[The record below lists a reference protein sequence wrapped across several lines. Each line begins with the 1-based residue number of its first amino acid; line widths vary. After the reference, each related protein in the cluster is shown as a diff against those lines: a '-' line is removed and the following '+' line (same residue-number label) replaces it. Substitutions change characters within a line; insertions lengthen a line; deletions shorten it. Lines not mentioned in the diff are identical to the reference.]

1 MSSTVPSPAS
11 DTSPE
16 AELEAERAEH
26 ERARTYMAAMREGT
40 LAIHRTYA
48 GELDES
54 GKNLGI
60 GDVGIDKQFGWA
72 MANYTVPRL
81 ADLNDRDLALFFGR
95 IWMDDGEDFHIG
107 RRHIRDEQGD
117 PLVLDWRAPL
127 AEQYYRASAHDRRDL
142 TRRRRFG
149 FQGARITGFEDENL
163 LLGQEVASDI
173 LTAEIERPRTGPMR
187 DIVATIQPEQDEL
200 IRREAAVNLCVQ
212 GAPGTGKTAVGLHRA
227 AWLLYNYTEKLDKAG
242 VLVVGPNE
250 GFLAYIAGVL
260 PTLGETSVWQTTV
273 QQLTGAHT
281 ATGADGR
288 EATLLKHDERI
299 ALVCERAVWGH
310 VATAETGLAAAGA
323 EPGEGLLIADGGWRW
338 RLGQRY
344 LDEAITSARKN
355 TRTYTAGRKAVE
367 DTIVQGVRRQAEIR
381 SGHSP
386 DGKWATRIKRAPA
399 VQAFLDA
406 AWPKL
411 NTKTVVKKLYG
422 DRAFRA
428 DAARGILT
436 DDETALLTGRPAKP
450 SAADLLIADEIEA
463 HLKLRDPS
471 AAYGH
476 IVIDEAQDLS
486 PMQCRAIARRSGK
499 GSVTVLGD
507 LAQGTT
513 PWAAASWTDQM
524 RHLGK
529 TEVEHT
535 ELTVG
540 FRVPA
545 VIIELA
551 NRVLPHLG
559 VDVEPAR
566 SIRAD
571 GSLDFISTADS
582 ATADPAT
589 DSAAPDPA
597 ATDPA
602 TALAAGVLEAV
613 AKALESEGHVGV
625 IAADDRAEALRPLL
639 EGTERVDL
647 VAASLAK
654 GLEYDHVVVVEPA
667 EIVEAPATWDTA
679 ATSAPG
685 VGLRH
690 LYVALTR
697 AVSRLTVVH
706 DRPLPPQM
714 RA

>member
-1 MSSTVPSPAS
+1 VS
-11 DTSPE
+11 E
-16 AELEAERAEH
+16 AELESERRSELESEIAAEIDFQ
-26 ERARTYMAAMREGT
+26 ERARAYMAAMRASTE
-40 LAIHRTYA
+40 AIHRTYA
-48 GELDES
+48 GEVDES

-60 GDVGIDKQFGWA
+60 GDVGIDQHFGWV

-81 ADLNDRDLALFFGR
+81 ADLTDRDIALFFGR

-107 RRHIRDEQGD
+107 RRHIRDERND

-127 AEQYYRASAHDRRDL
+127 SEQYYRASVHDRKDVAK
-142 TRRRRFG
+142 RRRFG
-149 FQGARITGFEDENL
+149 FQGSRITGFEDENL
-163 LLGQEVASDI
+163 LLGEEVASDI

-200 IRREAAVNLCVQ
+200 IRREAATNLCVQ

-250 GFLAYIAGVL
+250 GFLSYIAGVL
-260 PTLGETSVWQTTV
+260 PTLGETSVWQVTV

-281 ATGADGR
+281 ATAVDTY
-288 EATLLKHDERI
+288 EAALVKHDARI

-310 VATAETGLAAAGA
+310 VGTAAAGGIT
-323 EPGEGLLIADGGWRW
+323 PDEGLLITDGGWRW
-338 RLGQRY
+338 RLGLNY
-344 LDEAITSARKN
+344 LETAIANARKH

-367 DTIVQGVRRQAEIR
+367 DAIVQGARRQAEIR

-386 DGKWATRIKRAPA
+386 DGKWATKLKRSPS
-399 VQAFLDA
+399 VQAILDA
-406 AWPKL
+406 VWPKL
-411 NTKTVVKKLYG
+411 NAKTVMKKLYG
-422 DRAFRA
+422 DPDFRA
-428 DAARGILT
+428 DATRGILT
-436 DDETALLTGRPAKP
+436 EDEAALLTGKPAEP
-450 SAADLLIADEIEA
+450 TAADLLIFDEIEA

-471 AAYGH
+471 ASYGH

-486 PMQCRAIARRSGK
+486 PMQCRVIARRSGK

-529 TEVEHT
+529 DQVEHT
-535 ELTVG
+535 ELTTG

-545 VIIELA
+545 VIIEVA

-559 VDVEPAR
+559 VDVGPAR
-566 SIRAD
+566 SIRSD
-571 GSLDFISTADS
+571 GSLDRVETAD
-582 ATADPAT
+582 
-589 DSAAPDPA
+589 
-597 ATDPA
+597 
-602 TALAAGVLEAV
+602 LEAGVREAV
-613 AKALESEGHVGV
+613 AKALAEEGLVGV
-625 IAADDRAEALRPLL
+625 IAADDRAAQLRPIL
-639 EGTERVDL
+639 EGTERVEL

-654 GLEYDHVVVVEPA
+654 GLEYDHVVVIEPA
-667 EIVEAPATWDTA
+667 EIVEAPATGGGTIE
-679 ATSAPG
+679 G

-697 AVSRLTVVH
+697 AVSRLTLVH
-706 DRPLPPQM
+706 ARPLPAEM
-714 RA
+714 EA

>member
-1 MSSTVPSPAS
+1 
-11 DTSPE
+11 
-16 AELEAERAEH
+16 
-26 ERARTYMAAMREGT
+26 MAAMLRTTAGVHRLHGADFGENSEG
-40 LAIHRTYA
+40 
-48 GELDES
+48 GS
-54 GKNLGI
+54 GD
-60 GDVGIDKQFGWA
+60 GDVGPDKHLGWA
-72 MANYTVPRL
+72 MANYTIARM
-81 ADLNDRDLALFFGR
+81 ADLNDRDIALFFGR

-107 RRHIRDEQGD
+107 RRHIRDERND

-127 AEQYYRASAHDRRDL
+127 SEQYYRASAHDRKDVAK
-142 TRRRRFG
+142 RRRFG

-163 LLGQEVASDI
+163 LLGEAVASEI
-173 LTAEIERPRTGPMR
+173 LTSEIERPRTGPMR

-200 IRREAAVNLCVQ
+200 IRRGAATNLCVQ

-250 GFLAYIAGVL
+250 GFLSYISGVL
-260 PTLGETSVWQTTV
+260 PTLGETSVWQVTV

-281 ATGADGR
+281 ATAVDSY
-288 EATLLKHDERI
+288 EAALVKHDARM

-310 VATAETGLAAAGA
+310 VGTAADGGITADD
-323 EPGEGLLIADGGWRW
+323 GLLIADGGWRW
-338 RLGQRY
+338 RLGLNY
-344 LDEAITSARKN
+344 LETAITNARKH
-355 TRTYTAGRKAVE
+355 TRTYTAGRKSVE
-367 DTIVQGVRRQAEIR
+367 DAIVQGARRQAEIR

-386 DGKWATRIKRAPA
+386 DGKWATKLKRAPA

-406 AWPKL
+406 VWPKL
-411 NTKTVVKKLYG
+411 NTKTVMKKLYG
-422 DRAFRA
+422 DAAFRA
-428 DAARGILT
+428 DATRGILT
-436 DDETALLTGRPAKP
+436 DDEAAHLTAAKGGKRTP
-450 SAADLLIADEIEA
+450 GDLLIADEIES
-463 HLKLRDPS
+463 HLKLREPS
-471 AAYGH
+471 ESFGH

-529 TEVEHT
+529 DEVEHT
-535 ELTVG
+535 ELTTG

-559 VDVEPAR
+559 VDVAPAR

-571 GSLDFISTADS
+571 GSLDRIRTADLES
-582 ATADPAT
+582 
-589 DSAAPDPA
+589 
-597 ATDPA
+597 
-602 TALAAGVLEAV
+602 GVHEAV
-613 AKALESEGHVGV
+613 AKALAEEGLIGV
-625 IAADDRAEALRPLL
+625 IAADDRAAALRPLL
-639 EGTERVDL
+639 EGTERVEL

-667 EIVEAPATWDTA
+667 EIVEAPATGGGTFD
-679 ATSAPG
+679 G

-706 DRPLPPQM
+706 AQDLPAEM
-714 RA
+714 EA

>member
-1 MSSTVPSPAS
+1 MSET
-11 DTSPE
+11 E
-16 AELEAERAEH
+16 LQAEIDHH
-26 ERARTYMAAMREGT
+26 ERARAAMAAMRELTEG
-40 LAIHRTYA
+40 IHNIYS
-48 GELDES
+48 GDFDES
-54 GKNLGI
+54 TRNLGL
-60 GDVGIDKQFGWA
+60 GDVRSDHLFGWA

-81 ADLNDRDLALFFGR
+81 ADLTDRGIALFFGR

-107 RRHIRDEQGD
+107 RRHILDGNRD

-127 AEQYYRASAHDRRDL
+127 SEQYYRASAHDRRDVAK
-142 TRRRRFG
+142 RRRFG
-149 FQGARITGFEDENL
+149 FNNGTLTGFEDENL
-163 LLGQEVASDI
+163 VFGEEVASDI

-200 IRREAAVNLCVQ
+200 IRRDATTNLCVQ

-227 AWLLYNYTEKLDKAG
+227 AWLLYNYTDKLNKSG

-250 GFLAYIAGVL
+250 GFLNYIAGVL
-260 PTLGETSVWQTTV
+260 PTLGETSVWQVTV

-281 ATGADGR
+281 ATGTDTH
-288 EATLLKHDERI
+288 EAALVKHDERI

-310 VATAETGLAAAGA
+310 IGTALDGGVTAD
-323 EPGEGLLIADGGWRW
+323 EGLLIADAGWRW
-338 RLGQRY
+338 RLG
-344 LDEAITSARKN
+344 LGFLEEALANARKH
-355 TRTYTAGRKAVE
+355 TRTYTAGRKALE
-367 DTIVQGVRRQAEIR
+367 DAIVQGVRRQAEIR

-386 DGKWATRIKRAPA
+386 DAKWGTRIKRTPA
-399 VQAFLDA
+399 VRQFMDA
-406 AWPKL
+406 VWPGL
-411 NTKTVVKKLYG
+411 NAKTVMKKLYT
-422 DRAFRA
+422 DAAFRA
-428 DAARGILT
+428 DATRGILSE
-436 DDETALLTGRPAKP
+436 DEAALLTGKLAKP
-450 SAADLLIADEIEA
+450 SAADLLIVDEVES

-471 AAYGH
+471 ASFGH

-513 PWAAASWTDQM
+513 PWAASSWTDQM

-529 TEVEHT
+529 DQAEHT
-535 ELTVG
+535 ELTTG

-559 VDVEPAR
+559 VGVAPAR
-566 SIRAD
+566 SIRSD
-571 GSLDFISTADS
+571 GSLDHVRTAD
-582 ATADPAT
+582 
-589 DSAAPDPA
+589 
-597 ATDPA
+597 
-602 TALAAGVLEAV
+602 LEAGVREAV
-613 AKALESEGHVGV
+613 AKALQEEGLVGV
-625 IAADDRAEALRPLL
+625 IAADARAEALRPVL
-639 EGTERVDL
+639 EGAERVEL

-654 GLEYDHVVVVEPA
+654 GLEYDHVVVVEPV
-667 EIVEAPATWDTA
+667 EIVEAPATGG
-679 ATSAPG
+679 ATVEG

-706 DRPLPPQM
+706 ARDLPPQM
-714 RA
+714 AS

>member
-1 MSSTVPSPAS
+1 MS
-11 DTSPE
+11 E
-16 AELEAERAEH
+16 AELQAELDHH
-26 ERARTYMAAMREGT
+26 ERARGYMDAMQRSTAEVHTLHAADFGKNREG
-40 LAIHRTYA
+40 
-48 GELDES
+48 GS
-54 GKNLGI
+54 GG
-60 GDVGIDKQFGWA
+60 GDVGPDKHLGWA
-72 MANYTVPRL
+72 MANYTIARM
-81 ADLNDRDLALFFGR
+81 ADLTNRDIALFFGR

-107 RRHIRDEQGD
+107 RRHIRDEGND

-127 AEQYYRASAHDRRDL
+127 SEQYYRASVHDRRDVAK
-142 TRRRRFG
+142 RRRFG

-163 LLGQEVASDI
+163 RLGEEVASDI

-260 PTLGETSVWQTTV
+260 PTLGETSVWQVTV

-281 ATGADGR
+281 ATATDTH
-288 EATLLKHDERI
+288 EAALVKHDARI

-310 VATAETGLAAAGA
+310 VGTATTALQRTAGA
-323 EPGEGLLIADGGWRW
+323 TPDDGLLITDGGWRW
-338 RLGQRY
+338 RLGRNY
-344 LDEAITSARKN
+344 LDEAISNARKH

-367 DTIVQGVRRQAEIR
+367 DAIVQGARRQAEIR

-386 DGKWATRIKRAPA
+386 DGKWATKLKRAPS
-399 VQAFLDA
+399 VQGFLDA
-406 AWPKL
+406 VWPGL
-411 NTKTVVKKLYG
+411 NTKTVMKKLYG
-422 DRAFRA
+422 DKDFRA
-428 DAARGILT
+428 DATRGILSE
-436 DDETALLTGRPAKP
+436 DEAALLTSAARGKQ
-450 SAADLLIADEIEA
+450 SAADLLIADEIES

-471 AAYGH
+471 ASYGH

-486 PMQCRAIARRSGK
+486 PMQCRVIARRSGK

-513 PWAAASWTDQM
+513 AWAAASWTDQM

-529 TEVEHT
+529 DQVEHT
-535 ELTVG
+535 ELTTG

-559 VDVEPAR
+559 VDVASAR
-566 SIRAD
+566 SIRSD
-571 GSLDFISTADS
+571 GSLDFMNTAELE
-582 ATADPAT
+582 AGVREAVEK
-589 DSAAPDPA
+589 
-597 ATDPA
+597 
-602 TALAAGVLEAV
+602 ALAE
-613 AKALESEGHVGV
+613 EGLVGV
-625 IAADDRAEALRPLL
+625 IAADARAAELQPLL
-639 EGTERVDL
+639 EGTERVEL

-654 GLEYDHVVVVEPA
+654 GLEYDHVIVVEPA
-667 EIVEAPATWDTA
+667 EIVAAPATGG
-679 ATSAPG
+679 ATIEG

-697 AVSRLTVVH
+697 AVSRLSVVH
-706 DRPLPPQM
+706 TRALPAEM
-714 RA
+714 TS